1 MSLNLY
7 SNTKTYIFTHIHEV
21 FHTIN
26 WFLFLSSTFRV
37 DGSILFLYRET
48 VFHIIKTTYTTIKH
62 PLISQFCNVA
72 GLDLITQS
80 AIVISKD
87 IFFVIYERYQTPH

>member
-1 MSLNLY
+1 M
-7 SNTKTYIFTHIHEV
+7 KFFTQLIGFCFYPV
-21 FHTIN
+21 
-26 WFLFLSSTFRV
+26 LFVLMDQFY
-37 DGSILFLYRET
+37 FWYRET
-48 VFHIIKTTYTTIKH
+48 VFYIIKTTYTTIKH
-62 PLISQFCNVA
+62 PLISQFCKVA